1 MRHRLQKKKKKIL
14 NNTTLP
20 QFIVVAEE
28 RMLRGRTRSKPI
40 RSKPC
45 SEMVGNE
52 FALSVLGSFDL
63 NISRCGI
70 YNYKYL
76 SCGGGLDVVK
86 TFFNE
91 ELLLDLDL
99 EALVVS
105 GQGWRGRSEGEKHL
119 RRMETKERVKKYV
132 GRW

>member
-1 MRHRLQKKKKKIL
+1 MDIACFYSLPYVRNLRIIPTSDYEASSVYVCVYKGLVEAQVTKKKKKKIL
-14 NNTTLP
+14 DNTTLP

-76 SCGGGLDVVK
+76 SCGGG
-86 TFFNE
+86 
-91 ELLLDLDL
+91 
-99 EALVVS
+99 S
-105 GQGWRGRSEGEKHL
+105 
-119 RRMETKERVKKYV
+119 
-132 GRW
+132 

>member
-1 MRHRLQKKKKKIL
+1 
-14 NNTTLP
+14 
-20 QFIVVAEE
+20 
-28 RMLRGRTRSKPI
+28 
-40 RSKPC
+40 
-45 SEMVGNE
+45 MVGNE

-76 SCGGGLDVVK
+76 SCGGGLDVVR

-105 GQGWRGRSEGEKHL
+105 GEGWRGMSEGEKHL

-132 GRW
+132 GRWLFLIMLSPA